1 MENFF
6 EANEIETLEEILNTL
21 FSDATSKADYADQ
34 IHSIPAFRYLQ
45 LEA

>member
-6 EANEIETLEEILNTL
+6 EANEIEILDEIVNTL
-21 FSDATSKADYADQ
+21 FSDATSKADYTDET
-34 IHSIPAFRYLQ
+34 HSIPAFRYLQ

>member
-6 EANEIETLEEILNTL
+6 EATEIETLDETVNTL
-21 FSDATSKADYADQ
+21 FSDATSKADYADE
-34 IHSIPAFRYLQ
+34 IHSIPVFRYLQ